1 MLFYPQ
7 LSSGGTGQFPIARQ
21 ETHRTVQSA
30 MPSGATIRSSD
41 AGADSVQWKLT
52 YSHLTDA
59 EWAAIEALY
68 KAAQGRLL
76 PFTFLDPTDNL
87 LVWSSDLTKS
97 VWTTDPMVTVGG
109 GIGDPNGGTGAF
121 QLTNGGQ
128 AQQGVGQTLPAPAG
142 LIYAFS
148 VYVSSAAPES
158 VSLVAT
164 DGTAALHETVN
175 TAPGWTRVQMQSLL
189 ASGQGAITFRIE
201 LATGTQVNV
210 FGPQV
215 EAQPTASLYKA
226 TAGRGGVYPESRFSQ
241 DAIQRVSTGVNQNAA
256 AIQIFT
262 TIPD

>member
-1 MLFYPQ
+1 MLYYPQ
-7 LSSGGTGQFPIARQ
+7 LSSGGTSQFPIARQ
-21 ETHRTVQSA
+21 EAHRTVQSA
-30 MPSGATIRSSD
+30 MPSGATIRSLD

-59 EWAAIEALY
+59 EWAAIESLY
-68 KAAQGRLL
+68 KAAQGRLNA
-76 PFTFLDPTDNL
+76 FTFLDPTDNL
-87 LVWSSDLTKS
+87 LAWSSDLTNS
-97 VWTTDPMVTVGG
+97 VWTMDPMVTVGG

-128 AQQGVGQTLPAPAG
+128 TPQGVGQTLPAPAG

-148 VYVSSAAPES
+148 AYVSSAAPAS

-164 DGTAALHETVN
+164 DGTAVLHETVN
-175 TAPGWTRVQMQSLL
+175 TTAGWTRVQMESLL
-189 ASGQGAITFRIE
+189 ASSQGKITFRIE
-201 LATGTQVNV
+201 LAPGAQVNV

-226 TAGRGGVYPESRFSQ
+226 TAGRGGVYPESRFAQ
-241 DAIQRVSTGVNQNAA
+241 DEIQRVSTGVNQNSAV
-256 AIQIFT
+256 IQIFT